1 MLKLAATAT
10 PTILKAT
17 LDFNSSTNPMT
28 QYYGTVRGDDKVH
41 VAVTWS
47 PKLHGEDIGKQLSP
61 PVEVNIDSSLK
72 FFTRT

>member
-1 MLKLAATAT
+1 
-10 PTILKAT
+10 
-17 LDFNSSTNPMT
+17 MT